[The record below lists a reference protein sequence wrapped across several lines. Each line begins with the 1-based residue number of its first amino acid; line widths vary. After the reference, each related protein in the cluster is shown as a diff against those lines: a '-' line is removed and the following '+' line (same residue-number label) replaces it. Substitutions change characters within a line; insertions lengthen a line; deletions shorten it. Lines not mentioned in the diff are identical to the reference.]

1 MNYCDEKY
9 DFGLLH
15 PESRIFF
22 YVENK
27 KDMALIFSNH
37 QIQKHPRVSVFE
49 YIPQA
54 NIFLFFHF
62 QIVKGSQVS
71 RPQMWIPKEP
81 IPQDFILFP
90 SFDNFHGFKLQIG
103 AIPYSPFI
111 SGVVLDEDDQARG
124 DYVSYKDYSG
134 FEIDMLNAASH
145 IHNFTYQIQ
154 NDPNGFWGS
163 VGPDGK
169 WSGVTAMA
177 QRGQVDMIISTIIQ
191 TYSRHLILDMT
202 PAFWYDYLVPAS
214 PIPSVIPQYLAIIYP
229 FSMYL
234 WILVL
239 LSVVIVPAVFILT
252 ARLEYSII
260 KNPQKYKEMRNWI
273 SVARSCWFTYVTFI
287 GENENSQK
295 NINLLC
301 CYWLCGSWF
310 IFCLIITAGY
320 SSKLKSFLTNP
331 IYSKPINTIEDVL
344 ESGLPWGM
352 VKYDELEQKMM
363 EKSNDSSIKKIWKNM
378 EFLPF
383 NALPDVESVFQSKR
397 IVFDYRM
404 GLQASVQ
411 SGYSTQDGIS
421 FVHVSDEPIFMK
433 SPIAWNFNANNPW
446 KFIFDNHINKCIRAG
461 LVEFW
466 ARKSLYQLKIDYLKK
481 GGTIKSYTPRSNV
494 STLTLA
500 DLQSAF
506 YILLISYVISTLV
519 LFWEL

>member
-1 MNYCDEKY
+1 MNWGFSLLLFLLLCTRIESSLSTVQTLPNMLASFINQITSRTGLDLVYISNFGSPDQSSVIEEIQYPLSIFQIDSILQKQRDLGKEICPVFGASVSPNITYATILIPENKVYVRNDILTFEKRHRIIFIWVQNSTAKALNLLTFSVMNYCDEKY

-301 CYWLCGSWF
+301 CY
-310 IFCLIITAGY
+310 
-320 SSKLKSFLTNP
+320 
-331 IYSKPINTIEDVL
+331 
-344 ESGLPWGM
+344 M
-352 VKYDELEQKMM
+352 
-363 EKSNDSSIKKIWKNM
+363 
-378 EFLPF
+378 
-383 NALPDVESVFQSKR
+383 AL
-397 IVFDYRM
+397 
-404 GLQASVQ
+404 
-411 SGYSTQDGIS
+411 
-421 FVHVSDEPIFMK
+421 
-433 SPIAWNFNANNPW
+433 W
-446 KFIFDNHINKCIRAG
+446 
-461 LVEFW
+461 
-466 ARKSLYQLKIDYLKK
+466 
-481 GGTIKSYTPRSNV
+481 
-494 STLTLA
+494 
-500 DLQSAF
+500 
-506 YILLISYVISTLV
+506 
-519 LFWEL
+519 

>member
-1 MNYCDEKY
+1 MLASFINQITSRTGLDLVYISN
-9 DFGLLH
+9 FGSPDQSSVIEEIQYPL
-15 PESRIFF
+15 SIFQIDSILQKQRDLGKENCPVF
-22 YVENK
+22 GGSVSPNITYATIIIPENK
-27 KDMALIFSNH
+27 VYVRKDILTFEKRHRIIFIWALKFLVPKCGFQRSPSL
-37 QIQKHPRVSVFE
+37 KT
-49 YIPQA
+49 
-54 NIFLFFHF
+54 LFFSPPLTTF
-62 QIVKGSQVS
+62 TG
-71 RPQMWIPKEP
+71 
-81 IPQDFILFP
+81 L
-90 SFDNFHGFKLQIG
+90 KLQIG

-202 PAFWYDYLVPAS
+202 AAFWYDYLVPAS

-239 LSVVIVPAVFILT
+239 LSVRERKLSKKISTSSAVT
-252 ARLEYSII
+252 
-260 KNPQKYKEMRNWI
+260 
-273 SVARSCWFTYVTFI
+273 
-287 GENENSQK
+287 
-295 NINLLC
+295 
-301 CYWLCGSWF
+301 WLCGSWF

-352 VKYDELEQKMM
+352 VKYDELVRKPNKKMM

-481 GGTIKSYTPRSNV
+481 ECILHFAHFLCYIYIGIILGTLIKSN
-494 STLTLA
+494 
-500 DLQSAF
+500 DLS
-506 YILLISYVISTLV
+506 
-519 LFWEL
+519 